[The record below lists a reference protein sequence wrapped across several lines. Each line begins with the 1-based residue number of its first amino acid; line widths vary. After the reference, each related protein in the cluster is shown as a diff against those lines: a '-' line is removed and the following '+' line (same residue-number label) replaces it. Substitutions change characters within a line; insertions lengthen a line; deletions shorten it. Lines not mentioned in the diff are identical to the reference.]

1 MTKHSMLFGE
11 GAATTDKNQT
21 TILMAW
27 LGMLLLS
34 RLPQI
39 IALEFLGIDFGAQ
52 ILWLWLGMGIILSGS
67 TYVWSALRPLR
78 SFFVVMM
85 AVYGGTT
92 FVNGIVATPAWQ
104 SWFGDT
110 ETAWAIRFFG
120 ERLGVVL
127 LALLVTAVLF
137 FLRQSRRQIFLA
149 KGNWQAGTGLR
160 LPGLARSLAW
170 GVVGPLVGLA
180 LSLLFGWGL
189 TQMNAGL
196 YLDWHQLILLT
207 PLVLLFALMNAFGEE
222 MAFRAGPLSQLW
234 LVIGEKQAVW
244 LTAVWFGL
252 GHYYGGIPAG
262 PMGALMSGLLGLLLG
277 KVMLETKGI
286 ALPILMHLLIDAA
299 IYAFLAMTAV

>member
-1 MTKHSMLFGE
+1 MTNRSAYLGE
-11 GAATTDKNQT
+11 KAVSTHKKQT
-21 TILMAW
+21 TIFMAW

-39 IALEFLGIDFGAQ
+39 IALEYLSIDLGQQ
-52 ILWLWLGMGIILSGS
+52 ILWLWLGMGIILIGS
-67 TYVWSALRPLR
+67 TYIWSAVRPLR
-78 SFFVVMM
+78 GFFVVMT
-85 AVYGGTT
+85 AVYSATALI
-92 FVNGIVATPAWQ
+92 NILVATTAWQ
-104 SWFGDT
+104 SWFGGT

-137 FLRQSRRQIFLA
+137 FRGQSRRDIFLV
-149 KGNWQAGTGLR
+149 KGNWRVVTGLR
-160 LPGLARSLAW
+160 LPGRTRPLTW
-170 GVVGPLVGLA
+170 GVVGPLVGLS

-196 YLDWHQLILLT
+196 YMDWQQLILLA
-207 PLVLLFALMNAFGEE
+207 PFILLFALMNAFGEE

-252 GHYYGGIPAG
+252 GHYYGGIPSG
-262 PMGALMSGLLGLLLG
+262 LMGALMSGLLGLLLG

-286 ALPILMHLLIDAA
+286 ALPIFMHLMIDTA